1 MTEPRTAQP
10 GDRLTFVVHS
20 RGPVISKVGDDNV
33 SIDLWTADVDKIAAA
48 QPQPVTPF
56 TRDPE
61 ERIQELL
68 EANNRYQQDGR
79 DARAESTAW
88 ERAANDAAEDV
99 QTLSKEAE
107 CLRLIV
113 ANTAK
118 ALGAHIAPSAS
129 IDFMGKLPDE
139 AALKMNLHRDN
150 VGAYQAREHSV
161 YEILCALGLPDL
173 RRESIARAVQTAATR
188 LTRAERALRAA
199 GYTDEGGQDWR
210 PPVSRIRMTA
220 ASALDALRPFADS
233 ISTVGDSWSDQRGR
247 HTVGGRMP
255 TIGDYRQAA
264 AAYSDLVQ
272 LFQDRPAIRWIDREG
287 IEPNDAVF
295 ISHQSRVWIATEH
308 GIWRFRNER
317 GGANGYTDNPVEAD
331 TWTGAE
337 AWAQTSHC
345 GPEKKVRF
353 GVPIAPVDTKA

>member
-1 MTEPRTAQP
+1 MTEPRQAQH
-10 GDRLTFVVHS
+10 GDRITFIVQD
-20 RGPVISKVGDDNV
+20 RGPVRTRVGTENISV
-33 SIDLWTADVDKIAAA
+33 SLWTTDVDKLARD

-68 EANNRYQQDGR
+68 ETTNRYQQEGR
-79 DARAESTAW
+79 DARAESLAW
-88 ERAANDAAEDV
+88 ERAANAAAEDV

-139 AALKMNLHRDN
+139 AALKMNLHRQN
-150 VGAYQAREHSV
+150 LGAYQAREHSV
-161 YEILCALGLPDL
+161 YETLRGLGVNLTPG
-173 RRESIARAVQTAATR
+173 ESMARGVQTIGDR
-188 LTRAERALRAA
+188 LTRAERAILAA

-210 PPVSRIRMTA
+210 PPVSRLRMVA
-220 ASALDALRPFADS
+220 ANALDALRPFADS

-247 HTVGGRMP
+247 QTVGGQLP
-255 TIGDYRQAA
+255 TIGDYRHAA
-264 AAYSDLVQ
+264 AAYADLVK

-353 GVPIAPVDTKA
+353 GVPVAPVDTKA